1 MPVKKQNTRKVAW
14 NEKLIMKPAPQTS
27 TQGVNKFKEE
37 APVQGKLKSILKGDQ
52 EDYKEELESNTE
64 GFS

>member
-52 EDYKEELESNTE
+52 EDYK
-64 GFS
+64 